1 MTQTSNFSE
10 SFKAVQN
17 VGKQCVYRKC
27 ALWQIQLE
35 NLMLQSVTK
44 FYIQVLKTCINK
56 RRYMNIEHLDLIAEF

>member
-17 VGKQCVYRKC
+17 VGKQCVYRKH

-44 FYIQVLKTCINK
+44 ILYTSA
-56 RRYMNIEHLDLIAEF
+56 EDLHQQKKIHEYRAFGTDR